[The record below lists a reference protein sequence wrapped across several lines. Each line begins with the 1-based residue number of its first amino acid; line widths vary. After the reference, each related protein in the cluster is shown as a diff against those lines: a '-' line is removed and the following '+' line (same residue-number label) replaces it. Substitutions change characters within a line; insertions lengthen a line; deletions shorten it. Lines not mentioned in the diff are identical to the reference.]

1 MVLTSRCDA
10 VVYVCEPGSVA
21 SITQMGEIKRV
32 RDPTANSNSITTLF
46 TELAVVQNYGLVVQ
60 AFGVVLSGMA
70 GIDGVEG
77 ARELAEAGGIII
89 VQDPATSEF
98 PDMPNNVIAAV
109 ADTEVRA
116 PEAMCATI
124 ERFLPGVR
132 AGEVFHKCPECAV
145 TCADAAA
152 TQRALVLV
160 RESMPVPAVDV
171 RRVVERTPRVLI
183 MTPAE
188 GTNACEVTK
197 ALAEALGVEL
207 DDESVRD
214 VLESAAEVLFE
225 EPATIRNA
233 VREMEPLN
241 RSHPTLASFVA
252 EHAEALVAP
261 GIRASLA
268 QTLAMRKS
276 YRAPPR

>member
-1 MVLTSRCDA
+1 MASMTVAAAFSRAFAPRRRAYTRARSRFARPSSSSSSFEDFRDDDA
-10 VVYVCEPGSVA
+10 RSHGEWGADGIAQNSSSMAAMRQAWEADALDAWRRHGTMNETRAQRLLNLGSRHRRDALGEVY
-21 SITQMGEIKRV
+21 
-32 RDPTANSNSITTLF
+32 RDPDAI
-46 TELAVVQNYGLVVQ
+46 
-60 AFGVVLSGMA
+60 
-70 GIDGVEG
+70 
-77 ARELAEAGGIII
+77 
-89 VQDPATSEF
+89 
-98 PDMPNNVIAAV
+98 
-109 ADTEVRA
+109 
-116 PEAMCATI
+116 EAMCATI

-188 GTNACEVTK
+188 GRNACEVTK

-214 VLESAAEVLFE
+214 ILESAAEVLFE

>member
-1 MVLTSRCDA
+1 MASMTVAAAFSSAFAPRRRASTRARSRFA
-10 VVYVCEPGSVA
+10 RPRAVA
-21 SITQMGEIKRV
+21 SSSFEDFRDDDARSHGEWGADGIAQNSSSMAAMRQAWEADALDAWRRHGTMNETRAQRLLNLGSRHRRDALGEV
-32 RDPTANSNSITTLF
+32 YRDPDAI
-46 TELAVVQNYGLVVQ
+46 
-60 AFGVVLSGMA
+60 
-70 GIDGVEG
+70 
-77 ARELAEAGGIII
+77 
-89 VQDPATSEF
+89 
-98 PDMPNNVIAAV
+98 
-109 ADTEVRA
+109 
-116 PEAMCATI
+116 EAMCATI

-171 RRVVERTPRVLI
+171 RRVVERAPRVLI

-188 GTNACEVTK
+188 GRNACEVTK

-214 VLESAAEVLFE
+214 ILESAAEVLFE

>member
-1 MVLTSRCDA
+1 M
-10 VVYVCEPGSVA
+10 
-21 SITQMGEIKRV
+21 
-32 RDPTANSNSITTLF
+32 
-46 TELAVVQNYGLVVQ
+46 
-60 AFGVVLSGMA
+60 
-70 GIDGVEG
+70 
-77 ARELAEAGGIII
+77 
-89 VQDPATSEF
+89 
-98 PDMPNNVIAAV
+98 
-109 ADTEVRA
+109 
-116 PEAMCATI
+116 
-124 ERFLPGVR
+124 
-132 AGEVFHKCPECAV
+132 FHKCPECAV

-188 GTNACEVTK
+188 GRNACEVTK

-214 VLESAAEVLFE
+214 ILESAAEVLFE

>member
-1 MVLTSRCDA
+1 
-10 VVYVCEPGSVA
+10 
-21 SITQMGEIKRV
+21 
-32 RDPTANSNSITTLF
+32 
-46 TELAVVQNYGLVVQ
+46 
-60 AFGVVLSGMA
+60 
-70 GIDGVEG
+70 
-77 ARELAEAGGIII
+77 
-89 VQDPATSEF
+89 
-98 PDMPNNVIAAV
+98 
-109 ADTEVRA
+109 
-116 PEAMCATI
+116 
-124 ERFLPGVR
+124 
-132 AGEVFHKCPECAV
+132 
-145 TCADAAA
+145 
-152 TQRALVLV
+152 
-160 RESMPVPAVDV
+160 
-171 RRVVERTPRVLI
+171 
-183 MTPAE
+183 
-188 GTNACEVTK
+188 VTK

-214 VLESAAEVLFE
+214 ILESAAEVLFE